1 MMKNISDRTRVAYLM
16 ILIIFISCFG
26 LFWLD
31 YIGLIDA
38 GAYIARFRGDAE
50 SVLTAPGDEPS
61 LVEREEFEKQKS
73 RLQERI
79 EDLDRREA
87 LLTERE
93 KQLEGEEEKLRDAR
107 QGLDVEKKKLH
118 AERNRYAGY
127 TRNVKDLAGKITS
140 MPPEESVKIMEKWE
154 DTLVIDVLRQI
165 DEDAREQGRMSI
177 SPYLITLLP
186 KEKASRITYLMTQ
199 L

>member
-1 MMKNISDRTRVAYLM
+1 MNISDRSRIIYLV
-16 ILIIFISCFG
+16 ILILFILSFG

-31 YIGLIDA
+31 YIGMVDMGPYFSFI
-38 GAYIARFRGDAE
+38 RSKPE

-61 LVEREEFEKQKS
+61 LVEREEFEKQKE

-79 EDLDRREA
+79 EDLDKREA
-87 LLTERE
+87 LITEKE
-93 KQLEGEEEKLRDAR
+93 KSLSGEDEKLRDMK
-107 QGLDVEKKKLH
+107 QGLDIEKKKLLS
-118 AERNRYAGY
+118 EKNRYAGY
-127 TRNVKDLAGKITS
+127 TKNIKDLASKITS

-165 DEDAREQGRMSI
+165 DEDARERGKMSM
-177 SPYLITLLP
+177 SSYLITLLP
-186 KEKASRITYLMTQ
+186 KDKASRVMYLMTQ

>member
-1 MMKNISDRTRVAYLM
+1 MNISERSRIIYLV
-16 ILIIFISCFG
+16 ILIIFILSFG

-31 YIGLIDA
+31 YIGMVDM
-38 GAYIARFRGDAE
+38 GPYISVFRSKPE

-61 LVEREEFEKQKS
+61 LVEREEFEKQKE

-79 EDLDRREA
+79 EDLDKREA
-87 LLTERE
+87 MITEKE
-93 KQLEGEEEKLRDAR
+93 KSLSGEDEKLRDMKH
-107 QGLDVEKKKLH
+107 GLEIEKKKLQ
-118 AERNRYAGY
+118 AEKTRYSGY
-127 TRNVKDLAGKITS
+127 TKNIKDLANKITS

-165 DEDAREQGRMSI
+165 DEDARERGKVSMS
-177 SPYLITLLP
+177 SYLITLLP
-186 KEKASRITYLMTQ
+186 KDKASRVMYLMTQ